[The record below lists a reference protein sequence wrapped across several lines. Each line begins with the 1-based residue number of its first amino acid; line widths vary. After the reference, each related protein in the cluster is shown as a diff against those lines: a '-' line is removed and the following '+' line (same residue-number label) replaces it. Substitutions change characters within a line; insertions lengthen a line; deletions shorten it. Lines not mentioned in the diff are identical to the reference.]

1 MALLNWSGVDCM
13 TIPYILFWKLYI
25 PIKGEIPY
33 SSVTFLR
40 SSASKKVIKGIVPKK
55 DLTFLRF
62 LYINVSFFQIFGSFF
77 GSLKADFL
85 QNSGR
90 PCRSWP
96 RHSGS
101 ASQWMSSAMGL
112 ACRRDHR
119 GLEVYSCYAWC
130 DKRHYRLDIL
140 ETGRACT
147 QQISLIVIPKQ

>member
-77 GSLKADFL
+77 GSLKADFSTKLREALSLLATAFWQLIPVDVVCYGASLSTGPPWPGSL
-85 QNSGR
+85 QLLRMVRQEALQAGHLGNR
-90 PCRSWP
+90 K
-96 RHSGS
+96 
-101 ASQWMSSAMGL
+101 GL
-112 ACRRDHR
+112 
-119 GLEVYSCYAWC
+119 YP
-130 DKRHYRLDIL
+130 
-140 ETGRACT
+140 TN
-147 QQISLIVIPKQ
+147 